1 MHRDYG
7 YIFIY
12 YTVLRMKQG
21 IYYFIA
27 ACLIVNVSIAYFLHN
42 YPACLAWLVALSF
55 NIEKIAKPVR
65 R

>member
-1 MHRDYG
+1 
-7 YIFIY
+7 
-12 YTVLRMKQG
+12 MKQG